1 MKRKLCGLL
10 VAGLVLM
17 LLPEHAPAEELAQFN
32 LSLFGY
38 RIGMSFDEASAVR
51 PFARIEDRPGQ
62 KGEYCGII
70 DDLWIDD
77 VEIRLQVWFVD
88 DRIYKV
94 VGKFSPALV
103 EDLVSRL
110 RSVLGKGDD
119 ESILLQPP
127 DGGQISNRVQKWR
140 FPGMWVV
147 LIGSSVNTRFAT
159 LSLVARPDAGT
170 ISPGEEGAS

>member
-1 MKRKLCGLL
+1 MKRKFCGLL

-17 LLPEHAPAEELAQFN
+17 LLPKYAPAEELAQFN
-32 LSLFGY
+32 LALFGY

-51 PFARIEDRPGQ
+51 PFARIEDNPQRPG
-62 KGEYCGII
+62 EFCGII
-70 DDLWIDD
+70 DHLWVDD
-77 VEIRLQVWFVD
+77 IEVGLQVCFVD

-110 RSVLGKGDD
+110 RPVLGKGAD
-119 ESILLQPP
+119 ESVLLQPP
-127 DGGQISNRVQKWR
+127 NGGQISNRVQKWR

>member
-1 MKRKLCGLL
+1 MKRKFCGLL
-10 VAGLVLM
+10 VAGLMLL
-17 LLPEHAPAEELAQFN
+17 LLPERAPAEELAQFN
-32 LSLFGY
+32 LALFGY

-51 PFARIEDRPGQ
+51 PFARIEDNPQRP
-62 KGEYCGII
+62 GEYCGII

-88 DRIYKV
+88 DRVYKV

-103 EDLVSRL
+103 EELVSRL
-110 RSVLGKGDD
+110 RPVLGKGDD

-127 DGGQISNRVQKWR
+127 TGGQISNRVQKWR

-147 LIGSSVNTRFAT
+147 LVGSSVNTRFAT
-159 LSLVARPDAGT
+159 LSLVARPVSGT
-170 ISPGEEGAS
+170 ISSGEEGSS